1 MNWIENKQNSPE
13 MIQLIAASSDRYRK
27 AKLLLATQVILGVL
41 IPVLLS
47 SAKFL
52 EPQLASWAALYGL
65 LLAIADI
72 FLFESVIK
80 KLMKQGAL
88 AQECF
93 DCSVLS
99 LKWNEFEIDKPLTH
113 TDTIEWSKSYMNTHP
128 DESKMRDWYPVS
140 AGTIPV
146 DYGRLIC
153 QLSNCL
159 WDAQLRKRYAAS
171 LLITVAIIVI
181 SIVFISMAL
190 NATVES
196 LVLTISALLPAII
209 WLLKGRKA
217 QNETIKESQRQ
228 KDFIEKLWSASIGGD
243 DSNGLIETARSIQDS
258 IFRRRMNS
266 QPVFNWIYR
275 FFRSKDQ
282 INMKDVAEAMTR
294 EYNSKLN
301 K

>member
-13 MIQLIAASSDRYRK
+13 MIQLIAASADRYLK
-27 AKLLLATQVILGVL
+27 AKRLLAMQVILGVL

-47 SAKFL
+47 IGKFI
-52 EPQLASWAALYGL
+52 EPRLASWVALYGL
-65 LLAIADI
+65 LLTIGD
-72 FLFESVIK
+72 FLFESVTK

-99 LKWNEFEIDKPLTH
+99 LKWNEFEIDKPLTR

-159 WDAQLRKRYAAS
+159 WDARLRKRYATS
-171 LLITVAIIVI
+171 LLTTVAIIVI
-181 SIVFISMAL
+181 SIVSISMFL

-196 LVLTISALLPAII
+196 LILTISALLPAII
-209 WLLKGRKA
+209 WLLKGCKA

-243 DSNGLIETARSIQDS
+243 DSNGLIEKARSIQDS

-275 FFRSKDQ
+275 IFRSKDQ
-282 INMKDVAEAMTR
+282 INMKVVAEAMTR
-294 EYNSKLN
+294 EYNSILN

>member
-1 MNWIENKQNSPE
+1 
-13 MIQLIAASSDRYRK
+13 MIQLIAASADRYQK
-27 AKLLLATQVILGVL
+27 AKLFLSIQVILGVF
-41 IPVLLS
+41 IPVLFS
-47 SAKFL
+47 ISKFI
-52 EPQLASWAALYGL
+52 EPKLASWAALYGL
-65 LLAIADI
+65 LLVIAD
-72 FLFESVIK
+72 FFFEWVIK

-99 LKWNEFEIDKPLTH
+99 LKWNEFEIDKPLTR
-113 TDTIEWSKSYMNTHP
+113 TDTIEWSKSYMDTHP
-128 DESKMRDWYPVS
+128 DESIMRDWYPVS

-153 QLSNCL
+153 QLSNCH
-159 WDAQLRKRYAAS
+159 WDTRLRKRYTFS
-171 LLITVAIIVI
+171 LLITATIILI
-181 SIVFISMAL
+181 SIVCISMAL
-190 NATVES
+190 NRTVES

-209 WLLKGRKA
+209 WLLKGSKA
-217 QNETIKESQRQ
+217 ENETTKESQRQ

-243 DSNGLIETARSIQDS
+243 DSNVLIETARSIQDS

-275 FFRSKDQ
+275 VFRSKDQ
-282 INMKDVAEAMTR
+282 INMKVVAETMTR
-294 EYNSKLN
+294 EYNSILN